1 MRLRTIVPTILA
13 PLGMACSSDAA
24 ARAKPAADEP
34 PRAVVARPLES
45 PALSDSVAT
54 RVRTA
59 RPDTVRGLYVN
70 RWAALGRKVW
80 QLLEVARTTEVNT
93 LVIDVKDDRGLTL
106 YRSDVPLAREI
117 GADTV
122 HPLSATRLKTLMD
135 SLRAHG
141 VYTIAR
147 VVVAKDPL
155 LAEQR
160 PEWAIQKKASSEP
173 WRDKAGRPWLDPTHP
188 EVWKYAADLAHE
200 AVQHGFDEVQFDYVR
215 FPDEDRIVREGRY
228 AKLNGRVRAQVIRD
242 QIAYLCGLVR
252 PSGVPCTIDVFGLT
266 ATDSTDMGIGQRWE
280 SFIDAADVVLPM
292 TYPSH
297 YAPGTYKLRNPNA
310 QPYATIDQSIKDMK
324 RRSAGI
330 AKAAKLVPWYQDFTL
345 GPPRYG
351 PRQVRAQI
359 QAGED
364 NGIPDWILWNPG
376 SRYSVEAFRLEKR

>member
-1 MRLRTIVPTILA
+1 MRLRAQILA
-13 PLGMACSSDAA
+13 ILTLPGLACSTDTA
-24 ARAKPAADEP
+24 ARAEAPGQRPHAVEVTPAASPAPDP
-34 PRAVVARPLES
+34 VVAP
-45 PALSDSVAT
+45 
-54 RVRTA
+54 VRTA

-80 QLLEVARTTEVNT
+80 QLLDVARTTEVNT
-93 LVIDVKDDRGLTL
+93 LVIDVKDDRGLVL
-106 YRSDVPLAREI
+106 YRSRVPLAQEI

-122 HPLSATRLKTLMD
+122 HPMPPTRFRTLMD
-135 SLRAHG
+135 SLRAHR

-147 VVVAKDPL
+147 IVVAKDPL

-160 PEWAIQKKASSEP
+160 PAWAIMKKGSAAEP
-173 WRDKAGRPWLDPTHP
+173 WRDRAGRPWLDPTHP
-188 EVWKYAADLAHE
+188 EVWQYAADLALE
-200 AVQHGFDEVQFDYVR
+200 AVEQGFDEVQFDYVR

-228 AKLNGRVRAQVIRD
+228 AKLEGRVRAQVIRD
-242 QIAYLCGLVR
+242 QITVLCALVR
-252 PSGVPCTIDVFGLT
+252 PTGVPCTIDVFGLT

-292 TYPSH
+292 VYPSH
-297 YAPGTYKLRNPNA
+297 YAPGTYKLSNPNA
-310 QPYATIDQSIKDMK
+310 QPYATIAQSIKDMK

-330 AKAAKLVPWYQDFTL
+330 AGAARIVPWYQDFTL

-376 SRYSVEAFRLEKR
+376 SRYSVEAFRPETP

>member
-1 MRLRTIVPTILA
+1 MRLRALVPAIFA
-13 PLGMACSSDAA
+13 PLSLACSTDTA
-24 ARAKPAADEP
+24 ARAEAAP
-34 PRAVVARPLES
+34 GHAPRAVTTS
-45 PALSDSVAT
+45 PAAAPAARDSVVAPA
-54 RVRTA
+54 RMA

-80 QLLEVARTTEVNT
+80 QLLDVARTTEVNT
-93 LVIDVKDDRGLTL
+93 LVIDVKDDRGLAL
-106 YRSDVPLAREI
+106 YRSRVPLARAI

-122 HPLSATRLKTLMD
+122 HPMSPTRLRTLMD

-147 VVVAKDPL
+147 IVVAKDPL

-160 PEWAIQKKASSEP
+160 PEWAIMQKGSTEP
-173 WRDKAGRPWLDPTHP
+173 WRDRAGRPWLDPTHP
-188 EVWKYAADLAHE
+188 EVWQYAADLAHE
-200 AVQHGFDEVQFDYVR
+200 AVQYGFDEVQFDYVR
-215 FPDEDRIVREGRY
+215 FPDEDRIAREGRY

-242 QIAYLCGLVR
+242 QIRYLCELVR

-297 YAPGTYKLRNPNA
+297 YAPGTYELQNPNA

-324 RRSAGI
+324 RRSARI
-330 AKAAKLVPWYQDFTL
+330 AGAAKLVPWYQDFTR

-376 SRYSVEAFRLEKR
+376 SRYSVEAFRPEQR